1 MKIRKRMPQTYLIA
15 AHANII
21 TRLSTTNLRPR
32 ADCGSS
38 PRNSGR
44 LSPYP
49 GVSRYFLLSAKTLI
63 YTRPHS
69 SRRSPHVRK
78 YFAEFLGTFVLVFG
92 GVGSA
97 VLAGSHI
104 GYAGV
109 AFAFGLSLLAMVY
122 TIGPIS
128 GCHINPAVTLGV
140 LLAKRIGSR
149 DAVMYVV
156 AQIFG
161 AIVAAALIL
170 LVASSVA
177 GGYDLAAGGLGAN
190 GYGAHSPGQYS
201 LPAAFVAE
209 VILTMFLVVT
219 VLGATDVKAPVGFAG
234 VAIGLV
240 LTLIHLVGIP
250 ITNTSVNPARSI
262 GPALFVQGW
271 ALQQLWLFIVAP
283 LIGAAIAA
291 FAYAGLGHRAIL
303 ITTRRAEQALPG
315 EQIDRI
321 A

>member
-1 MKIRKRMPQTYLIA
+1 M
-15 AHANII
+15 
-21 TRLSTTNLRPR
+21 
-32 ADCGSS
+32 
-38 PRNSGR
+38 
-44 LSPYP
+44 
-49 GVSRYFLLSAKTLI
+49 
-63 YTRPHS
+63 
-69 SRRSPHVRK
+69 RK
-78 YFAEFLGTFVLVFG
+78 YLAEFLGTFVLVFG

-104 GYAGV
+104 GNVGV

-140 LLAKRIGSR
+140 LLAKRIGAR

-161 AIVAAALIL
+161 AIVASALIL
-170 LVASSVA
+170 LIAA
-177 GGYDLAAGGLGAN
+177 GVPNGYNLATGGLGAN
-190 GYGAHSPGQYS
+190 GFGAHSPDQYS
-201 LPAAFVAE
+201 MVAALIAE

-234 VAIGLV
+234 IAIGLV

-283 LIGAAIAA
+283 LIGAVIAA
-291 FAYAGLGHRAIL
+291 LAYAAIRLPDVVISTPAGERAL
-303 ITTRRAEQALPG
+303 ASEQSQRQSA
-315 EQIDRI
+315 R
-321 A
+321 